1 MSGFSFSKVSII
13 QSLEESEFHSGTEL
27 QGYLEGLRED
37 NPEAPQVEL
46 TDVKSAAEF
55 LEAIERLVASARAD
69 GDWPILHLELH
80 GWNDKTGLAFP
91 DDSSLS
97 WHELAEAL
105 ARLNSATEFNLMVC
119 VGTCF
124 GAHFLGALRPLQA
137 GPCVALIGPTHLT
150 NGAELLGAFRGYY
163 CVLFATGSA
172 EDAYAAA
179 QQVRLDH
186 GSFLMQDAKFWFFRL
201 AQGYLEER
209 CTRAMLF
216 ERAAKGIADVERTTG
231 KNLAFG
237 LAVKMQI
244 DQAMTFL
251 DRAFAVYF
259 MTADIPENNVRFSAS
274 LAAAKE
280 RAAKFFEAEKLD
292 LH

>member
-27 QGYLEGLRED
+27 QGYLAGLRED
-37 NPEAPQVEL
+37 NPASPQVEL
-46 TDVKSAAEF
+46 TEVENVAEF
-55 LEAIERLVASARAD
+55 LEVIERLVSGTRAD
-69 GDWPILHLELH
+69 GHWPILHLELH
-80 GWNDKTGLAFP
+80 GWEDKTGLAFP

-105 ARLNSATEFNLMVC
+105 ARLNLATEFNLMVC

-137 GPCVALIGPTHLT
+137 SPCVALFGPTHLT
-150 NGAELLGAFRGYY
+150 DGAELFGVFRGFYR
-163 CVLFATGSA
+163 VLFATGSA
-172 EDAYAAA
+172 EDAYAVA

-186 GSFLMQDAKFWFFRL
+186 GSFLMQDAEFWFCRL
-201 AQGYLEER
+201 ALGYLEEK

-216 ERAAKGIADVERTTG
+216 ERAAKGIAEVERATG
-231 KNLAFG
+231 KTLAFG
-237 LAVKMQI
+237 LAVKIQI
-244 DQAMTFL
+244 DQAMVFL
-251 DRAFAVYF
+251 DRAFAAYF
-259 MTADIPENNVRFSAS
+259 MTADIPENNARFADS
-274 LAAAKE
+274 LAAAKA
-280 RAAKFFEAEKLD
+280 RADKFFEAEKLD